1 MKKRFGIDQK
11 PVPFWNRDFSPA
23 RQENLRLETTEK
35 LPILNT
41 QWGWT
46 TSDPVS
52 LVSRQ
57 LLKIPDQMP

>member
-1 MKKRFGIDQK
+1 MR
-11 PVPFWNRDFSPA
+11 VPDSA
-23 RQENLRLETTEK
+23 LVRLETTEK